1 MNKIQI
7 INGPNLNKLGEREVQ
22 VYGRKNLKEIQKECI
37 ELSKSLDI
45 SLDFFQSNSESEIIE
60 SIQQSSKYS
69 GLILN
74 AGAFTHTSVAIHDSL
89 KILNIPIVE
98 VHISNPFKREPFRQI
113 SYISSV
119 ATGIVSGFG
128 TDVYR
133 IAIQALALKIGN

>member
-22 VYGRKNLKEIQKECI
+22 VCGKKNLKEIQKECI
-37 ELSKSLDI
+37 ELSNSLDI

-128 TDVYR
+128 TDVYK

>member
-7 INGPNLNKLGEREVQ
+7 INGPNLDKLGEREVQ

-37 ELSKSLDI
+37 ELSKSFDI

-128 TDVYR
+128 TDVYK

>member
-128 TDVYR
+128 TDVYK

>member
-89 KILNIPIVE
+89 KILNIPVVE
-98 VHISNPFKREPFRQI
+98 VHISNPFKRESFRQI
-113 SYISSV
+113 SFISSV

-128 TDVYR
+128 TDVYK

>member
-22 VYGRKNLKEIQKECI
+22 VYGKKNLKEIQKECI
-37 ELSKSLDI
+37 ELSNSLDI

-89 KILNIPIVE
+89 KILNIPVVE

-128 TDVYR
+128 TDVYK

>member
-22 VYGRKNLKEIQKECI
+22 VYGKKNLKEIQKECI
-37 ELSKSLDI
+37 ELSNSLDI

-89 KILNIPIVE
+89 KILNIPVVE
-98 VHISNPFKREPFRQI
+98 VHISNPFKRESFRQI

-128 TDVYR
+128 TDVYK
-133 IAIQALALKIGN
+133 IAIQALALKMGN

>member
-74 AGAFTHTSVAIHDSL
+74 AGAFTHTAVAIHDSL

-98 VHISNPFKREPFRQI
+98 VHISNPFKRESFRQI
-113 SYISSV
+113 SFISSV

-128 TDVYR
+128 TDVYK

>member
-22 VYGRKNLKEIQKECI
+22 VYGKKNLKEIQEECI
-37 ELSKSLDI
+37 ELSKSLGI
-45 SLDFFQSNSESEIIE
+45 SLNFFQSNSESEIIE

-128 TDVYR
+128 TDVYK

>member
-22 VYGRKNLKEIQKECI
+22 VYGKKNLKEIQKECI

-89 KILNIPIVE
+89 KILNIPVVE
-98 VHISNPFKREPFRQI
+98 VHISNPFKRESFRQI
-113 SYISSV
+113 SFISSV

>member
-37 ELSKSLDI
+37 ELSESLDI

-128 TDVYR
+128 TDVYK

>member
-98 VHISNPFKREPFRQI
+98 VHISNPFKRESFRQI

-128 TDVYR
+128 TDVYK

>member
-22 VYGRKNLKEIQKECI
+22 VYGKKNLKEIQEECI
-37 ELSKSLDI
+37 ELSKSLGI
-45 SLDFFQSNSESEIIE
+45 SLNFFQSNSESEIIE

-89 KILNIPIVE
+89 KILNIPVVE
-98 VHISNPFKREPFRQI
+98 VHISNPFKRESFRQI
-113 SYISSV
+113 SFISSV
-119 ATGIVSGFG
+119 VTGYLIVDQ
-128 TDVYR
+128 TEL
-133 IAIQALALKIGN
+133 AIVKN

>member
-37 ELSKSLDI
+37 ELSKSFDI

-128 TDVYR
+128 TDVYK

>member
-22 VYGRKNLKEIQKECI
+22 VYGRKNLKQIQKECI

-128 TDVYR
+128 TDVYK

>member
-128 TDVYR
+128 TDVYK
-133 IAIQALALKIGN
+133 IAIQALALKMGN

>member
-22 VYGRKNLKEIQKECI
+22 VYGKKNLKEIQEECI
-37 ELSKSLDI
+37 ELSKSLGI
-45 SLDFFQSNSESEIIE
+45 SLNFFQSNSESEIIE

-89 KILNIPIVE
+89 KILNIPVVE
-98 VHISNPFKREPFRQI
+98 VHISNPFKRESFRQI
-113 SYISSV
+113 SFISSV
-119 ATGIVSGFG
+119 VTGIVSGFG
-128 TDVYR
+128 TDVYK

>member
-22 VYGRKNLKEIQKECI
+22 VYGKKNLKEIQKECI
-37 ELSKSLDI
+37 ELSNSLDI

-98 VHISNPFKREPFRQI
+98 VHISNPFKRESFRQI
-113 SYISSV
+113 SFISSV

>member
-22 VYGRKNLKEIQKECI
+22 VYGKKNLKEIQKECI
-37 ELSKSLDI
+37 ELSNSLDI

-128 TDVYR
+128 TDVYK

>member
-22 VYGRKNLKEIQKECI
+22 VYGKKNLKEIQKECI

-128 TDVYR
+128 TDVYK

>member
-89 KILNIPIVE
+89 KILNIPVVE
-98 VHISNPFKREPFRQI
+98 VHISNPFKRESFRQI
-113 SYISSV
+113 SFISSV

>member
-22 VYGRKNLKEIQKECI
+22 VYGKKNLKEIQEECI
-37 ELSKSLDI
+37 ELSKSLGI
-45 SLDFFQSNSESEIIE
+45 SLNFFQSNSESEIIE

-89 KILNIPIVE
+89 KILNIPVVE
-98 VHISNPFKREPFRQI
+98 VHISNPFKRESFRQI
-113 SYISSV
+113 SFISSV
-119 ATGIVSGFG
+119 VTGIVSGFG
-128 TDVYR
+128 TDVYK
-133 IAIQALALKIGN
+133 IAIQALALKIGS

>member
-7 INGPNLNKLGEREVQ
+7 INGPNLNKLGEREIQ

-98 VHISNPFKREPFRQI
+98 VHISNPFKRESFRQV

-128 TDVYR
+128 TDVYK

>member
-22 VYGRKNLKEIQKECI
+22 VYGKKNLKEIQKECI

-89 KILNIPIVE
+89 KILNIPVVE
-98 VHISNPFKREPFRQI
+98 VHISNPFKRESFRQI
-113 SYISSV
+113 SFISSV
-119 ATGIVSGFG
+119 ATIWITIPSFSINPL
-128 TDVYR
+128 T
-133 IAIQALALKIGN
+133 IKN

>member
-89 KILNIPIVE
+89 KILNIPVVE
-98 VHISNPFKREPFRQI
+98 VHISNPFKRESFRQI
-113 SYISSV
+113 SFISSV
-119 ATGIVSGFG
+119 VTGIVSGFG
-128 TDVYR
+128 TDVYK

>member
-22 VYGRKNLKEIQKECI
+22 VYGKKNLKEIQKECI
-37 ELSKSLDI
+37 ELSSSLDI

-89 KILNIPIVE
+89 KILHIPVVE
-98 VHISNPFKREPFRQI
+98 VHISNPFKRESFRQI

-128 TDVYR
+128 TDVYK
-133 IAIQALALKIGN
+133 IAIQALAFKIGN

>member
-69 GLILN
+69 SLILN

-128 TDVYR
+128 TDVYK